1 MINRKSIELIKMTET
16 IEMIEVIEAIELI
29 EMINQRGFKK
39 TINLT
44 KIKNMSKKEK

>member
-1 MINRKSIELIKMTET
+1 MTET

-39 TINLT
+39 TINLI

>member
-1 MINRKSIELIKMTET
+1 MINRKSIELIKMTEA
-16 IEMIEVIEAIELI
+16 IEMIEIEVIELI